1 MDYYERFHR
10 EEDAAWERLW
20 LAYAAAPGSRSD
32 LPAFPSAEV
41 QQRVH
46 GTTFARAMSGALA
59 LRHFT
64 LRFVRRVLATPVVP
78 EMRVLD
84 FGCGWGR
91 LLRTFLKD
99 IHTENLVGTDID
111 PELVELAR
119 ALLPEVR
126 FTVNERL
133 APLEFPDASFDI
145 VIANSVFSH
154 LAERNFQFWMQE
166 LARVLKPGRAL
177 VFTSWGRGLLDMARN
192 VFETGERQFPWQ
204 RNILNGF
211 ASHEELRARYSSGTF
226 VFAGTGGGTHLAPE
240 DFGIAMVPRAYFTE
254 HVPGLELMEFLDDP
268 MRFSQSIFFA
278 RKR

>member
-1 MDYYERFHR
+1 MDYYERFHQV
-10 EEDAAWERLW
+10 EDADWERLW
-20 LAYAAAPGSRSD
+20 LAYAGAPDSRDD

-46 GTTFARAMSGALA
+46 GTAFARAMSGALA

-91 LLRTFLKD
+91 VLRTFLKD
-99 IHTENLVGTDID
+99 IRAENLVGTDVD

-126 FTVNERL
+126 FTQNDRL
-133 APLEFPDASFDI
+133 APLDFPDASFDI

-166 LARVLKPGRAL
+166 LTRVLKPGSAL
-177 VFTSWGRGLLDMARN
+177 VFTSWGQGLLDMAKN

-211 ASHEELRARYSSGTF
+211 ASLEELRARFSSGTF
-226 VFAGTGGGTHLAPE
+226 VFAGTGGGNLLVPT
-240 DFGIAMVPRAYFTE
+240 DFGIAMVSRAYFTQ
-254 HVPGLELMEFLDDP
+254 HVSGLALMDFLDDP
-268 MRFSQSIFFA
+268 IQFSQSVFFA
-278 RKR
+278 QKL